1 MLWSLIFR
9 GASTACAN
17 SMNDYHGPQLRKS
30 RHNTKL
36 DKALISGI
44 FIFGLFLFM
53 LISKEIS
60 IFLGYTC
67 VFIFGFNIFEFPLP
81 SGRTSL
87 TVFAGFISLLFV
99 REQFVQGLR
108 PFLTYSCFRS
118 KDNDKALDLNHIS
131 FSDDIESDKGVL
143 FKTTLENI
151 GGGMATMKSV
161 EYRLSFKYGEF
172 GDFESFSDIKT
183 KMYENGLEFNKDYWI
198 SSFSK
203 GWSIAKEKEVLIFEI
218 PLRKSNKIFCL
229 DIKFEYEGLLG
240 DTYEKQVYCIPRHM
254 RK

>member
-1 MLWSLIFR
+1 MK
-9 GASTACAN
+9 
-17 SMNDYHGPQLRKS
+17 DYPGPQSRKS
-30 RHNTKL
+30 RHKTKL
-36 DKALISGI
+36 DKALLSGI
-44 FIFGLFLFM
+44 FVFGLFLV
-53 LISKEIS
+53 LQVSREIY
-60 IFLGYTC
+60 IFLGNSCLIIY
-67 VFIFGFNIFEFPLP
+67 GLNMLDFPLP
-81 SGRTSL
+81 NGRASL

-131 FSDDIESDKGVL
+131 FSNQSSFPEPDKDVL
-143 FKTTLENI
+143 FKTTLDNI
-151 GGGMATMKSV
+151 GGGMAIMKSV
-161 EYRLSFKYGEF
+161 EYRLSFEQGVLGNF
-172 GDFESFSDIKT
+172 GSFSDIKN

-203 GWSIAKEKEVLIFEI
+203 GWSIAKEKEVIIFEI
-218 PLRKSNKIFCL
+218 PLSKSNKIFCL